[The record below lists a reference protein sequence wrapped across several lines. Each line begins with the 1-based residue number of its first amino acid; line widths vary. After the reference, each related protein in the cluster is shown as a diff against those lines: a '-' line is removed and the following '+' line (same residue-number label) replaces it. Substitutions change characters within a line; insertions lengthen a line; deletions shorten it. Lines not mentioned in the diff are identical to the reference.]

1 MLFKLMF
8 TSFENGTG
16 YLLAGNVK
24 FEFGMKVEEMFTY
37 LRVFCENWQ
46 HVSHTIS
53 VHNTTGGS
61 DCLLFF
67 FYLQITM
74 SVSHLGL
81 SHLVCTIPS
90 KDALHKKT
98 LFHVWENWDKIICWV
113 TTKECDY
120 RSPKPPKVVFN
131 KSKI

>member
-1 MLFKLMF
+1 MF

-24 FEFGMKVEEMFTY
+24 FGFGVKVEEMLTY
-37 LRVFCENWQ
+37 LSVFCENCR
-46 HVSHTIS
+46 HMSHTIS

-67 FYLQITM
+67 SYLRITM
-74 SVSHLGL
+74 SVPHLGL

-98 LFHVWENWDKIICWV
+98 LFHISEN
-113 TTKECDY
+113 
-120 RSPKPPKVVFN
+120 
-131 KSKI
+131 